1 MSCIIDMIEI
11 IVSAANLGLVNRL
24 VTVYRK
30 FQVRC
35 QKILTHAHN
44 LYAQQVLEQRTCT
57 CWQRTGNF
65 LYQHFK
71 GRCDSLVYQ
80 ILPSPFY
87 PHFIYNIPFMGVFYS
102 SYPLW
107 IAWVNG
113 LTLVCRQFYPDK
125 EHQFPK
131 PYNTKDRR
139 SQHSNLRIVGSLIL
153 TPKEHVPSVKTLGTC
168 SILRCSRITGNAILS
183 VRMPGTTILSVIRL
197 GSDEVS
203 IDGSPRTASTSRSL
217 IH

>member
-1 MSCIIDMIEI
+1 MLIYHSRKRIANHWKATH
-11 IVSAANLGLVNRL
+11 AALYYNQGYKHPHNKTHTVKGVTGGGATNLGLVNRL

-107 IAWVNG
+107 IVWVNG
-113 LTLVCRQFYPDK
+113 LTLRDVLAVRGLSADGTLQLN
-125 EHQFPK
+125 PK
-131 PYNTKDRR
+131 PLTKDCRSRHSNPKDRRSRCSNPKDRCSQRFNTKDR
-139 SQHSNLRIVGSLIL
+139 
-153 TPKEHVPSVKTLGTC
+153 VPGVLNH
-168 SILRCSRITGNAILS
+168 RDRD
-183 VRMPGTTILSVIRL
+183 P
-197 GSDEVS
+197 
-203 IDGSPRTASTSRSL
+203 
-217 IH
+217 

>member
-1 MSCIIDMIEI
+1 MLIYHSRKRIANHWKATH
-11 IVSAANLGLVNRL
+11 AALYYNQGYKHPHNKTHTVKGVTGGGATNLGLVNRL

-87 PHFIYNIPFMGVFYS
+87 GRLFSEALYICMVYQRTLYERLDMYS

-107 IAWVNG
+107 IAWVNK
-113 LTLVCRQFYPDK
+113 LVPGVLPLRIIVPSVI
-125 EHQFPK
+125 
-131 PYNTKDRR
+131 T
-139 SQHSNLRIVGSLIL
+139 LRIV
-153 TPKEHVPSVKTLGTC
+153 VPS
-168 SILRCSRITGNAILS
+168 I
-183 VRMPGTTILSVIRL
+183 
-197 GSDEVS
+197 
-203 IDGSPRTASTSRSL
+203 
-217 IH
+217 

>member
-1 MSCIIDMIEI
+1 MLPYTIQTGTVYHSTWVHLVNVKHMSCINTITKR
-11 IVSAANLGLVNRL
+11 VNSGYTKHPHNKTHTVKGVTGGGATNLGLVNRL

-107 IAWVNG
+107 IVWVNG
-113 LTLVCRQFYPDK
+113 LNFEMCWQCVGYHQWTLHR
-125 EHQFPK
+125 FPA
-131 PYNTKDRR
+131 
-139 SQHSNLRIVGSLIL
+139 L
-153 TPKEHVPSVKTLGTC
+153 
-168 SILRCSRITGNAILS
+168 
-183 VRMPGTTILSVIRL
+183 
-197 GSDEVS
+197 
-203 IDGSPRTASTSRSL
+203 
-217 IH
+217 